1 MAEPFVIGST
11 EIPPGARATLEL
23 PIASLSN
30 HTPMTMP
37 VHVVRGRHP
46 GPALL
51 ISAALHGDEINGVEI
66 IRRLVRHPAL
76 ERLRGTLLCVPVV
89 NVFGFVARSRYLPDR
104 RDLNRSFPGSPRGSL
119 AARLA
124 HAFMKEIVSKCTH
137 VIDLHTA
144 AIHRVNLPQIRAKL
158 DDPVTLAMARA
169 FGVPVLVP
177 SQLRDGSLRQAVVER
192 DVPVLLYEAGEAL
205 RFEEVAIRAGV
216 RGVLNVMRHLKMLR
230 GGSTRVRHLEPLIVQ
245 QSSWLRAPQSGVFRM
260 YKAVGAQIQPED
272 VLGAIADPFGER
284 ETSVQAPFA
293 GIIIGRN
300 NLPIVNEGDALF
312 HLARVVKP
320 EDAEMHI
327 ESFYTL
333 HSDSTDSGP
342 EEDDAII

>member
-1 MAEPFVIGST
+1 MVEPFIIGGI
-11 EIPPGARATLEL
+11 EIAPGERATLEL

-37 VHVVRGRHP
+37 VHVVRGRYP
-46 GPALL
+46 GACLL

-66 IRRLVRHPAL
+66 IRRLVRHSGL

-89 NVFGFVARSRYLPDR
+89 NVFGFVSRSRYLPDG

-124 HAFMKEIVSKCTH
+124 DAFMKEIVAKCTH

-158 DDPVTLAMARA
+158 DDPATLELARA

-192 DVPVLLYEAGEAL
+192 GIPVLLYEAGEAL

-216 RGVLNVMRHLKMLR
+216 RGILNVMRHLRMLR
-230 GGSTRVRHLEPLIVQ
+230 GAGARVRHLEPLIVQ
-245 QSSWLRAPQSGVFRM
+245 SSSWLRAPQSGVLRM
-260 YKAVGAQIQPED
+260 YKGVGAQVQPGD
-272 VLGAIADPFGER
+272 ILGTIADPFGER
-284 ETSVQAPFA
+284 ETPVETPFA
-293 GIIIGRN
+293 GIAIGRN

-320 EDAEMHI
+320 EDAEIHI
-327 ESFYTL
+327 ESFYNM
-333 HSDSTDSGP
+333 HADSADSGP
-342 EEDDAII
+342 EEDSAII

>member
-1 MAEPFVIGST
+1 MVEPFSMGGN
-11 EIPPGARATLEL
+11 EIPPGERATLEL

-37 VHVVRGRHP
+37 VHVVRGRNP
-46 GPALL
+46 GACLL
-51 ISAALHGDEINGVEI
+51 ISAAIHGDEINGVEI

-76 ERLRGTLLCVPVV
+76 DRLQGTLLCVPVV
-89 NVFGFVARSRYLPDR
+89 NVFGFVARSRYLPDG

-119 AARLA
+119 ASRLA
-124 HAFMKEIVSKCTH
+124 HAFMKEMVTQCTH

-158 DDPVTLAMARA
+158 DDPATFDMARA

-192 DVPVLLYEAGEAL
+192 GIPVVLYEAGEAL
-205 RFEEVAIRAGV
+205 RFEEVAIRAGL
-216 RGVLNVMRHLKMLR
+216 RGILNVMRHLRMLR
-230 GGSTRVRHLEPLIVQ
+230 GAGARVRPLEPLIVQ
-245 QSSWLRAPQSGVFRM
+245 SSSWLRAPQSGVLRM
-260 YKAVGAQIQPED
+260 YKGVGARVQPGD
-272 VLGAIADPFGER
+272 ILGTIADPFGER
-284 ETSVQAPFA
+284 ETPVQAPFA
-293 GIIIGRN
+293 GVAIGRS

-320 EDAEMHI
+320 EDAQMHI
-327 ESFYTL
+327 ESFYNL
-333 HSDSTDSGP
+333 HSGSSDFGR
-342 EEDDAII
+342 EDDGAII